1 MLKDRENGIDH
12 RGIPSSLSGSRY
24 TPSLRTRVAIERGN
38 AHREGDAIHRRCVR
52 VSLSRS
58 PLSLSMAS
66 PRFTFGRIFRP
77 VPISPTLNLPISATL
92 NIARKGYPF
101 EYFSSRDREGSCCY
115 RCLRVSLSRSPLSL
129 SMASP
134 RFTFGRIFR
143 PVPISPTLNLP
154 ISATLNIARKGV
166 PFEYFSSRDREGS
179 CCYRCLR
186 VSLSRSP
193 LSLSMA
199 SPRFT
204 FGRIFRPV
212 PISPTLNLPIS
223 ATLNIA
229 RKGVPFEYFSS
240 RDREGSCCYR
250 CLRVSLSRSPLS
262 LSMTSL
268 IFTFG

>member
-1 MLKDRENGIDH
+1 M
-12 RGIPSSLSGSRY
+12 
-24 TPSLRTRVAIERGN
+24 
-38 AHREGDAIHRRCVR
+38 
-52 VSLSRS
+52 SLSRS
-58 PLSLSMAS
+58 PLSLS
-66 PRFTFGRIFRP
+66 T
-77 VPISPTLNLPISATL
+77 
-92 NIARKGYPF
+92 
-101 EYFSSRDREGSCCY
+101 
-115 RCLRVSLSRSPLSL
+115 
-129 SMASP
+129 ASP

-166 PFEYFSSRDREGS
+166 PFEYFSRDREGS

-193 LSLSMA
+193 LSLSMT
-199 SPRFT
+199 SLIFT
-204 FGRIFRPV
+204 FGRIFQPV

-229 RKGVPFEYFSS
+229 RKGVPFEYFS

-268 IFTFG
+268 IFTFGRIFQPVPISPTLNLPISATLNIARKGVTC